1 MAKLLRVTAFHPD
14 GSLTLEDGSEM
25 QAVISESGSLG
36 ARAKVRE
43 DFTAQLD
50 QHIGPPSEVRREPPL
65 PSIESLGLDQ

>member
-1 MAKLLRVTAFHPD
+1 MPRLRRVVAFHPD

-25 QAVISESGSLG
+25 QAVVSESGALG

-50 QHIGPPSEVRREPPL
+50 QHVGPPSEVRSEPPL